1 MSYNDHRSL
10 SSSSLSAKEKANIA
24 RNLNDIE
31 RMRNVYKGN
40 LEKNQREAEERR
52 KADERRKEREQ
63 DMRHQQQ
70 MNAAMEESQRR
81 INEENRRAEEALL
94 RQKEEYAERERAR
107 EAEHSERLQRQQ
119 QAMID
124 NMNEAE
130 NERRRK
136 QMAVSYLDY
145 DRYNE
150 LYYYYDERGDYIDT
164 QEARKRWQMRNCK
177 SYRTY
182 DPKDDFWEYFLDGRK
197 TVIDRKAARYLWER
211 ENCPD
216 YLNYDEEADWNMYRY
231 GDKFISTSEALELW
245 LKEKAGTPE
254 VKAYNIK
261 KQTVKIFE
269 TISKGI
275 ESPTKILTMDIS
287 DFEKSSEIKSINN
300 KKKEIA
306 TKVRKL
312 HKYDS
317 NIAESFLKTV
327 LSFALVIYCLSPFL
341 YFVKAFNRGNA
352 NVVKVVEKVYN
363 ILYNW
368 DTVMFFF
375 LILLVVTAIII
386 IIERVIKAN
395 IKPKIQY
402 YMNEMEDL
410 EKELENYKDLCKEV
424 YVNFLPKCT
433 TIVTLSLV
441 KMFAIGWNIKG
452 TMIQCGALYHLIERF
467 KHKNYVRPLYLY
479 YSQVSIDIHPE
490 IAVDPTFASLTA
502 SLYCYEKLRSRHFG
516 DYYKDFHDEPL
527 ELAFSQEEI
536 EALSQKGLK
545 MTITY
550 LSSEAADSIVLMLR
564 DMGIRAK
571 KLEKKDVLLKQGP
584 AGI

>member
-94 RQKEEYAERERAR
+94 RQQAEYAERERAR
-107 EAEHSERLQRQQ
+107 EAEHSERLLRQQ
-119 QAMID
+119 QARID

-145 DRYNE
+145 NRNYE
-150 LYYYYDERGDYIDT
+150 LYYYYDERGDYINT
-164 QEARKRWQMRNCK
+164 NEARKRWQMRNCK

-231 GDKFISTSEALELW
+231 GDKFISASEALKLW

-269 TISKGI
+269 TVCKGKPELPDVLISKDPYIDDIIDRPEYKNINKAIENNRSRIYELNNPRSSNSAVSTVLAIGI
-275 ESPTKILTMDIS
+275 IVSFSFLIIGVIS
-287 DFEKSSEIKSINN
+287 GNDGVAIWFVPGL
-300 KKKEIA
+300 IA
-306 TKVRKL
+306 TLIFVGIAGI
-312 HKYDS
+312 YDK
-317 NIAESFLKTV
+317 NKNAEYKDETT
-327 LSFALVIYCLSPFL
+327 I
-341 YFVKAFNRGNA
+341 
-352 NVVKVVEKVYN
+352 E
-363 ILYNW
+363 
-368 DTVMFFF
+368 
-375 LILLVVTAIII
+375 II
-386 IIERVIKAN
+386 R
-395 IKPKIQY
+395 IQK
-402 YMNEMEDL
+402 MNKDL
-410 EKELENYKDLCKEV
+410 EKELENYKDLCREV
-424 YVNFLPKCT
+424 NENFLPTYTHAT
-433 TIVTLSLV
+433 TLNSVTIYS
-441 KMFAIGWNIKG
+441 IGYNIKQ
-452 TMIQCGALYHLIERF
+452 TMKRCGALYHLIERF

-479 YSQVSIDIHPE
+479 YSQVSIDIRPE
-490 IAVDPTFASLTA
+490 IAADPTFASLTA

-516 DYYKDFHDEPL
+516 DYYKNFHDEPL
-527 ELAFSQEEI
+527 ELAFSQKEI
-536 EALSQKGLK
+536 DVLSQKGLK